1 MFSPPVD
8 LFMAELNVQNKLEI
22 PFRTSKDKE
31 DSKKAAEE
39 LDERTDISPYSVPE
53 LTNLIRAGA
62 RNGEINLE
70 PSGRSSKIV
79 GLLDWFENRVKTNT
93 ISLER
98 EDYLRALSSS
108 FELLT
113 IGDPAKTDFGSSRQR
128 EFGQQWTD
136 FTRGYLGE
144 IAMKKFFEKN
154 LETKVELD
162 QREAGDVDS
171 FLPTDLSKIESNDE
185 MRPVDFRLSIKTSKL
200 GSMWLGIPNGQL
212 GHSDAFSLVKIGIPL
227 NHLAIFL
234 KEIDGLE
241 ELLQFEEG
249 EDKQE
254 ILNAIPDFKPIPA
267 YIPGFAYRKDFE
279 EGELEMSEARKYV
292 KVSGGIGRQPDE
304 APDGFSGIKIKGIG
318 SMNEEYI
325 SSTGAMKFARKDW
338 AELAGKMKPDN

>member
-1 MFSPPVD
+1 
-8 LFMAELNVQNKLEI
+8 MAKVNDNGKLEI
-22 PFRTSKDKE
+22 QFRKSSSKE
-31 DSKKAAEE
+31 DSQKAAEE
-39 LDERTDISPYSVPE
+39 LNNRTDISPYSEPE
-53 LTNLIRAGA
+53 LADLIRAGA
-62 RNGEINLE
+62 RNGEIQVE
-70 PSGRSSKIV
+70 SEGISFKIV
-79 GLLDWFENRVKTNT
+79 GLLDWFESRVKPNT

-113 IGDPAKTDFGSSRQR
+113 IGDPAKTDFGSARQR

-144 IAMKKFFEKN
+144 IAMKKFFERK
-154 LETKVELD
+154 LDTKVELD
-162 QREAGDVDS
+162 QRQAGEVDS
-171 FLPTDLSKIESNDE
+171 FLPTDLSEIESNGE
-185 MRPVDFRLSIKTSKL
+185 MKPVDYRLSIKTSKL

-234 KEIDGLE
+234 KETDGLE

-249 EDKQE
+249 EDKEE

-279 EGELEMSEARKYV
+279 KGELEMSEARKYV
-292 KVSGGIGRQPDE
+292 TVTGGIGRQPEE
-304 APDGFSGIKIKGIG
+304 APGDYSGIKIKGIG
-318 SMNEEYI
+318 SMNEEYV
-325 SSTGAMKFARKDW
+325 SSTGAMKHTRNDW
-338 AELAGKMKPDN
+338 GEIAEKMKPDN